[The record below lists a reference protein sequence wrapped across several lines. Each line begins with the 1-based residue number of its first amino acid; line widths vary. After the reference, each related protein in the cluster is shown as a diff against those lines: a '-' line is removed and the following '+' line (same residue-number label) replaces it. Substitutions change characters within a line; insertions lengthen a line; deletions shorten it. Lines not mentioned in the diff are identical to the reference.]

1 MGDWLILFAGLAG
14 VIGGILSR
22 WIPLSKNRPPNVE
35 SSTHSYE
42 VRRGKKRFYKGGD
55 LHKAK
60 VFRDDNPDSVLVVDG
75 VSRG

>member
-22 WIPLSKNRPPNVE
+22 WIPLRKNRPPNVE
-35 SSTHSYE
+35 PSTHSYE
-42 VRRGKKRFYKGGD
+42 VRGKKRFYKGGD

-60 VFRDDNPDSVLVVDG
+60 VFRDDNPGSTLIADG